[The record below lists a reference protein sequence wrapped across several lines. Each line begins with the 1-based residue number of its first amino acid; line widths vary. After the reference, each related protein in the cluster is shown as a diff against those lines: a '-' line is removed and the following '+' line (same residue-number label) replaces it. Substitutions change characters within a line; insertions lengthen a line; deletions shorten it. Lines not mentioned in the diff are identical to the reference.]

1 MNHEVP
7 ESVEKNG
14 DSVPADNPGVM
25 NHRSS
30 ADAES
35 IENGLL
41 VLPDDDH
48 EESIGSPQQS
58 DGFRDESP
66 GGSVQQLRRKGFGL
80 KKWRRIKRDGP
91 VKDEAAASAPVD
103 DGGKLLK
110 RGLTGSVNPPSK
122 HVDLSSVEARQSSEE
137 GSVGSVNMVHHHHHH
152 HHPGLANGFS
162 PDPGF
167 MSFTVG
173 QAFEKGEEHTGGKIV
188 SGNDTIKKSSE
199 DRKKTENEKP
209 CSSLDS
215 DLRSSDFVFSSGAVS
230 VANNGGQVK
239 EEEVQ
244 TYSENGE
251 NDEDGGSKS
260 KKNNRYWGDKDQIA
274 DSIRNLSALQ
284 EALWKEVQSF
294 QELGKE
300 SIPLHSD
307 IVESC
312 REENSTSSGSQ
323 ALVLKQKV
331 KHLEHKLEEARSI
344 LEAKED
350 RIQELENLKIESEL
364 EGIFQRRIE
373 TEILHLVL
381 TSSLDS
387 PLQVLKEPKKKV
399 HSLTEDPEPNRGNML
414 GKTCKFSLYLLT
426 QLILLVSVLRFM
438 LLQVSPASRLV
449 IPT

>member
-1 MNHEVP
+1 
-7 ESVEKNG
+7 
-14 DSVPADNPGVM
+14 
-25 NHRSS
+25 
-30 ADAES
+30 
-35 IENGLL
+35 
-41 VLPDDDH
+41 
-48 EESIGSPQQS
+48 
-58 DGFRDESP
+58 
-66 GGSVQQLRRKGFGL
+66 
-80 KKWRRIKRDGP
+80 
-91 VKDEAAASAPVD
+91 
-103 DGGKLLK
+103 
-110 RGLTGSVNPPSK
+110 
-122 HVDLSSVEARQSSEE
+122 
-137 GSVGSVNMVHHHHHH
+137 
-152 HHPGLANGFS
+152 
-162 PDPGF
+162 

-323 ALVLKQKV
+323 ALVLKQMV

-414 GKTCKFSLYLLT
+414 GKNMQVQSLSLDTTDLARLRTSVYAPPSLSCFTISYTNLIKKSIDFACSCCVTIHFCFLSAYHLL
-426 QLILLVSVLRFM
+426 L
-438 LLQVSPASRLV
+438 
-449 IPT
+449 